1 MANLSGRHLTLAGK
15 LLRSPL
21 AWTICVVLGS
31 ASALGQSPSQS
42 PVDLVRQTVQCEIQ
56 TAQDSRKF
64 FFRERKQTQNGSQTK
79 LIVETRDL
87 MAGMLVAV
95 NDQALSPEQRQAEY
109 ARVERIVNDPAER
122 RRRERQDKE
131 DTDRTKRIMM
141 ALPDA
146 FLYQWDGTQPGSER
160 MGNAG
165 HDLVRLKF
173 SPNPKYS
180 PPSTVEQILTGM
192 QGDLLIDAI
201 AHRLAKIE
209 GSLIKDVAFGWGIL
223 GHLDQ
228 GGHFLVEQ
236 ADIGGGNWEVTYMDL
251 ALTGKALFFKNLNF
265 KSTHVFTDFQPAPAN
280 LSVAEGVELLK
291 KQEATLAS
299 NRLPAAADQKR

>member
-1 MANLSGRHLTLAGK
+1 
-15 LLRSPL
+15 
-21 AWTICVVLGS
+21 
-31 ASALGQSPSQS
+31 
-42 PVDLVRQTVQCEIQ
+42 
-56 TAQDSRKF
+56 
-64 FFRERKQTQNGSQTK
+64 
-79 LIVETRDL
+79 
-87 MAGMLVAV
+87 
-95 NDQALSPEQRQAEY
+95 
-109 ARVERIVNDPAER
+109 
-122 RRRERQDKE
+122 
-131 DTDRTKRIMM
+131 
-141 ALPDA
+141 
-146 FLYQWDGTQPGSER
+146 
-160 MGNAG
+160 
-165 HDLVRLKF
+165 DLVRLKF

-192 QGDLLIDAI
+192 QGDLLIDAV